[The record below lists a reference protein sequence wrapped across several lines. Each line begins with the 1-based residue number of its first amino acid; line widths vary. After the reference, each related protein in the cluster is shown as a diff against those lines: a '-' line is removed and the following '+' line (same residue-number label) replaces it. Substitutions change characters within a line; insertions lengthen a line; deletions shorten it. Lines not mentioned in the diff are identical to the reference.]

1 MSPRR
6 HPRSVVTC
14 RISAHQKTKNVRLLS
29 AMNTTP
35 MTKAP
40 RSASVALRLVATSA
54 RANARLFDGRV
65 TNHPLR
71 PRLLLGE
78 KCDHEEDSKTRR
90 TSSTRKHSLRAF
102 VPSWLRLVGLAAV
115 DGQRRR
121 GAPKNPRHGERCHR
135 APDHEV
141 AGKHAGRDETVRQHE
156 RRRFCQQDRKG
167 VNAAIL

>member
-6 HPRSVVTC
+6 QPRSVGTC
-14 RISAHQKTKNVRLLS
+14 LISAHQKTKNVRLLS

-78 KCDHEEDSKTRR
+78 KCNHEETRR
-90 TSSTRKHSLRAF
+90 HEELLVQESLLF
-102 VPSWLRLVGLAAV
+102 VPSCLRGCVELA
-115 DGQRRR
+115 
-121 GAPKNPRHGERCHR
+121 
-135 APDHEV
+135 
-141 AGKHAGRDETVRQHE
+141 
-156 RRRFCQQDRKG
+156 
-167 VNAAIL
+167 